1 MKAFRSSQQIESWVI
16 YQMVSKGVA
25 AGAHA
30 VCEQV
35 EWDAMERQ
43 WPGRQFL
50 IQAGIDSEGV
60 AERLARGTSGD
71 PLPRQYGKKLKV

>member
-1 MKAFRSSQQIESWVI
+1 VKAFRSSQQIESWVI

-30 VCEQV
+30 VCEQA

-43 WPGRQFL
+43 SPGRHFL
-50 IQAGIDSEGV
+50 IQSGIENEAV